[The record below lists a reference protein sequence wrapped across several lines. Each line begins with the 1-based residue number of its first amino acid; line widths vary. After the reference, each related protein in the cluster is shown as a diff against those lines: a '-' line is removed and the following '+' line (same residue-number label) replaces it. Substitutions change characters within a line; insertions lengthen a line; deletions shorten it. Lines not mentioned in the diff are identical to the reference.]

1 MPNIWPVERL
11 ETITDDGSS
20 GGVHIISGW
29 GKYMKSIQQTP
40 PKQRGIGILSMKLCL
55 KEQAGA
61 FLADGGCG
69 GEVPWGEGGLGNAQH
84 RERLSCVES
93 AVGAEVRG
101 GEPGG
106 REEAAMMR
114 RLLWGEGARSCGN
127 STAWR
132 EARESVEGT
141 RRSGAEEPEVC
152 RRSGCRKR
160 SGQRLASCSV

>member
-1 MPNIWPVERL
+1 MMAHP
-11 ETITDDGSS
+11 
-20 GGVHIISGW
+20 
-29 GKYMKSIQQTP
+29 
-40 PKQRGIGILSMKLCL
+40 
-55 KEQAGA
+55 GA
-61 FLADGGCG
+61 FTLSQ
-69 GEVPWGEGGLGNAQH
+69 GEGSKWRAYNKPPQNSGGLGFYLWNYALKLTTRRFPSRRRVWRGSSLRRRRAGQAQH